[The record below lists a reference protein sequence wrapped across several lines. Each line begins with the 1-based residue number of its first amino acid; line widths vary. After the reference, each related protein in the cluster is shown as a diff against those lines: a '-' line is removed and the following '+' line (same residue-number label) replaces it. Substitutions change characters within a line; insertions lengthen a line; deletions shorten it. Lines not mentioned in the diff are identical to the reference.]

1 MRRSQEGLSLI
12 EVLVAFSIVSI
23 AFLALAMSQILGF
36 RTTRDSLDAATAR
49 DLASE
54 QMEIIR
60 SYGYAS
66 YAERP
71 GPPAFAGCPTASSA
85 DAPPCSGSKVK
96 GNYTVRWEITK
107 TSSAFRATTP
117 PALLSVTVETD
128 YGVEAERRTYT
139 LASYL
144 SCADA
149 SDLSVT
155 SVPCPENSLLP

>member
-1 MRRSQEGLSLI
+1 MRGSQQGLSLI

-36 RTTRDSLDAATAR
+36 RTTRDSLEAATAR

-54 QMEIIR
+54 QMEVIR

-66 YAERP
+66 YQGCP
-71 GPPAFAGCPTASSA
+71 DISPPAP
-85 DAPPCSGSKVK
+85 APACSGSANDTSNP
-96 GNYTVRWEITK
+96 GYTMTWSVMNAPSGTPV
-107 TSSAFRATTP
+107 TTP
-117 PALLSVTVETD
+117 PALLGLMVEMQH
-128 YGVEAERRTYT
+128 GPESNRRTYT

-144 SCADA
+144 SCADT

-155 SVPCPENSLLP
+155 SVPCPEDSLLP